1 MMDAGVPIKAPVA
14 GVSIGMVSEGERYVL
29 LTDIIG
35 EEDFHGD
42 MDFKVAGTTNGITGI
57 QLDMKARGILQD
69 RVVMALEQA
78 RKARVVILDA
88 MKAVIEAPREEL
100 SEFAPRMLTI
110 KIDPDKIG
118 KVIGPGGKMIKKIQ
132 EETGATIDI
141 EEDGTIYI
149 ACKGPGGAAAMEMIK
164 GITEDAELGKTYT
177 GKIVSIRDFG
187 AFIEILPGTEGLCH
201 VSELSMDYVENVDD
215 VCKVGDE
222 MEVKVIG
229 IDDQG
234 KVKVSRK
241 AVLDPNWN
249 PPPPRARSGS
259 GFRSGGRSRGGGGG
273 GRGR

>member
-1 MMDAGVPIKAPVA
+1 AGI
-14 GVSIGMVSEGERYVL
+14 SIGMVSEGERYVL

-57 QLDMKARGILQD
+57 QLDMKARGIVQS
-69 RVVMALEQA
+69 RVVESLEQA
-78 RKARVVILDA
+78 RKARGVILDA
-88 MKAVIEAPREEL
+88 MTAVIDTPREEL

-132 EETGATIDI
+132 EETEATIDI
-141 EEDGTIYI
+141 EDDGTIFI
-149 ACKGPGGAAAMEMIK
+149 ACKGPGGQAALEKIK
-164 GITEDAELGKTYT
+164 GITEDAEIGKTYA

-187 AFIEILPGTEGLCH
+187 AFVEILPGTEGLCH

-249 PPPPRARSGS
+249 PPPPRARSG
-259 GFRSGGRSRGGGGG
+259 GRPRGGG